1 MKARLILDLPLTIA
15 TVLGACFLEEGL
27 GVCSLELFEWIVDM
41 EELRPS
47 ASDEVPKSSI
57 RPESREL
64 NEPNNSLL

>member
-57 RPESREL
+57 RPENREL
-64 NEPNNSLL
+64 NEPNISLL